1 MQKMKQRRRA
11 GRFLGLLLALV
22 MLLSVGMQAFAA
34 DADVT
39 GAMTGQRTGTEAAG
53 TETDAAGKNGTES
66 KTEESEESGTETKP
80 EESGESG
87 TETKP
92 EDGTESAS
100 ESEMAGLNAVSP
112 EAADS
117 EGDFSNIGDLT
128 FVSETGTADYSLN
141 QTVQNLLLTT
151 GASYDLAVYAGGAAL
166 GRNYSV
172 SWESADSS
180 TASVNSS
187 GMITARQTGQTTV
200 MATVTDRSGSAV
212 GRLTI
217 QVTVIDDGNGQYS
230 REIEFYVADIQNTTL
245 YYVENGH
252 TGQFDFISVEEG
264 TVIYGQTSGKWNLVY
279 FAAPDEGYALTYL
292 SAVNNYGQ
300 TDWTSIRNGQLV
312 NPNNNYFETAY
323 GTQYYNEVLQTAQ
336 GTYGCDGC
344 FWFTRGND
352 ESSTGACR
360 SYIIAISEKLPTV
373 EKTVA
378 QVNGQTYTDG
388 MEIHVGDTITFGV
401 TVTRYESQYGISY
414 SGAALNDTLSGACFQ
429 NSSSARKDISADLGS
444 STTAAGTYTYYVDYT
459 VQEADLD
466 TQIVNTVE
474 LSYSYRAQYSEG
486 EYGGTAQAQARVSV
500 LSFTPDDYIID
511 FGSPISLDF
520 TGKSS
525 YDFVSG
531 NATFGTVAVNG
542 KTVTY
547 TPSSVLTE
555 ADTVTITNEKGAE
568 FSFTVYPASNVYYEE
583 GFASYSGAWTGGSS
597 ATADQTVSAVNDS
610 TEDLYGYDS
619 LYAAANGSSNDS
631 LAVSSTA
638 NAAATFTFHGT
649 GLDIYALTTQTS
661 GSMSLWLYEGT
672 GTDGTLLKLG
682 YVNTSNNWLEGND
695 GNYYNTPVFSYT
707 DLAAGTYTVKIV
719 VTGGTVSLDGFRVY
733 HTQGDAYE
741 TVYSQDQE
749 NAAQTVELRDIV
761 IAGSTY
767 DFNDV
772 EDWYTYGNQIIDAV
786 YNENGNGSGA
796 LILARETRSPQ
807 TRT

>member
-1 MQKMKQRRRA
+1 MKQRRRA

-230 REIEFYVADIQNTTL
+230 REIEFYVADIQTL
-245 YYVENGH
+245 DRVFVENGH